1 MGYSMFWDILAYTS
15 VLIASLMLAID
26 IGIRRSRE
34 PAEMPPLFLSN
45 FWGFAP
51 LILMTLAGVVWI
63 VRAADYKLFR
73 SLSDLAQQ
81 TTPSQAPPTPLHMA
95 RSFPTASPT
104 STPTPTPPT
113 ASPSPMATQTLAP
126 TPSASN
132 VPAID
137 PQILSLTGI
146 LHGRNYRKAEAQAR
160 ANLGRRITLSGV
172 VQDVYRDTVIF
183 RKPTSEDPTTF
194 MFFDPSSIDTL
205 RSLKEGDQ
213 ITVQGEIER
222 IEANVLELR
231 HCQIFVPLNNRPI
244 T

>member
-1 MGYSMFWDILAYTS
+1 MI
-15 VLIASLMLAID
+15 
-26 IGIRRSRE
+26 
-34 PAEMPPLFLSN
+34 
-45 FWGFAP
+45 
-51 LILMTLAGVVWI
+51 LAGVVWI
-63 VRAADYKLFR
+63 VRGADYKLFR

-81 TTPSQAPPTPLHMA
+81 SATPQTAPTPLHIA
-95 RSFPTASPT
+95 HTLPSASPT
-104 STPTPTPPT
+104 PAPTPPLAT
-113 ASPSPMATQTLAP
+113 PSPAVTQTVVP

-194 MFFDPSSIDTL
+194 MFFDPSLIDTL

-222 IEANVLELR
+222 IEANVLELG
-231 HCQIFVPLNNRPI
+231 HCQIFVPMDNRPI
-244 T
+244 N

>member
-1 MGYSMFWDILAYTS
+1 
-15 VLIASLMLAID
+15 
-26 IGIRRSRE
+26 
-34 PAEMPPLFLSN
+34 MPPLFLSN
-45 FWGFAP
+45 FWGYTP

-81 TTPSQAPPTPLHMA
+81 TATPQAAPTPLHMA
-95 RSFPTASPT
+95 RADPSPSPT
-104 STPTPTPPT
+104 PAPTPPT
-113 ASPSPMATQTLAP
+113 ATPSSAATQTLAP
-126 TPSASN
+126 TPSATN

-213 ITVQGEIER
+213 ITVQGEIEG

-231 HCQIFVPLNNRPI
+231 HCQIFVPMNNRPLN
-244 T
+244 